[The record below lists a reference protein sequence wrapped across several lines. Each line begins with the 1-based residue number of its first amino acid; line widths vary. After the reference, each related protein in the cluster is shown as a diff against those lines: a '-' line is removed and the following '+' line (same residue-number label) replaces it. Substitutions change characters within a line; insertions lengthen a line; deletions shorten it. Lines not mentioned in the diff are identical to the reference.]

1 MKKRY
6 LAVVLG
12 AALFSSGFGGS
23 TYSDFY
29 SEASSAGNKI
39 EMGTLKISPFYE
51 NPSPLFMSFSETSD
65 GEKEEID
72 GYWYPGKITDEK
84 TFVTR
89 NVGTVNAKVRN
100 VSVRIHSISGV
111 KDLGAAE
118 KSLNEN
124 LTFTIKTAKGI
135 AFQGTLDELKK
146 SPSLNNTN
154 VLKPRGST
162 RDTDQVFTVNAELS
176 HDAGNEIQGAKV
188 DFDLTMYAG
197 QE

>member
-12 AALFSSGFGGS
+12 AALFSSGFGGT

-51 NPSPLFMSFSETSD
+51 NPSPLFIGFSKTT
-65 GEKEEID
+65 GNKVD
-72 GYWYPGKITDEK
+72 GYWYPGKK
-84 TFVTR
+84 TETKQFITR
-89 NVGTVNAKVRN
+89 NVGSVKAIVKNAAIN
-100 VSVRIHSISGV
+100 IHSIKGV
-111 KDLGAAE
+111 EDVKAAE
-118 KSLNEN
+118 ESFNKN
-124 LTFTIKTAKGI
+124 LKFTIRTNNGV
-135 AFQGTLDELKK
+135 AFKGTLAELKNK
-146 SPSLNNTN
+146 PTLKNTSLLNPIQDTH
-154 VLKPRGST
+154 
-162 RDTDQVFTVNAELS
+162 DTDEVFTITAELS
-176 HDAGNEIQGAKV
+176 RQAGNEIQGAKV